1 MRRSESTPAGSR
13 AVVRNQCLSGP
24 LPCRRPC
31 WPSPM
36 PSTRKYHA
44 LVILAAWCS
53 LRFGE
58 LAGLRR
64 SRIDLLHRQIHVQ
77 EQVIKLT
84 GGKVMFKAPKSDS
97 GRTVDI
103 PAELVP
109 LLTDHLADHV
119 GPAADALVFTS
130 PEGRPLR
137 RIKFRPRWAEACK
150 CAGVSGLH
158 FHDLRG
164 SGCNLGSH
172 RRGDSP
178 GVDAPSRPSNT
189 HCRTPLPALEL
200 RPSPGGGGSPQGTPV
215 PGCSRVGTGRRGGR
229 NQGIK
234 IVPVRS
240 RYST

>member
-1 MRRSESTPAGSR
+1 
-13 AVVRNQCLSGP
+13 
-24 LPCRRPC
+24 
-31 WPSPM
+31 
-36 PSTRKYHA
+36 
-44 LVILAAWCS
+44 
-53 LRFGE
+53 
-58 LAGLRR
+58 
-64 SRIDLLHRQIHVQ
+64 
-77 EQVIKLT
+77 
-84 GGKVMFKAPKSDS
+84 VMFKAPKSDS

-172 RRGDSP
+172 VDVRVIPQPNVQVIHHWAPTILSTPSHLLGPVDVPRGVVQSDRPDGRPRAVRAQWRRP
-178 GVDAPSRPSNT
+178 PRRCPDAF
-189 HCRTPLPALEL
+189 
-200 RPSPGGGGSPQGTPV
+200 
-215 PGCSRVGTGRRGGR
+215 
-229 NQGIK
+229 
-234 IVPVRS
+234 
-240 RYST
+240 